1 MREIRG
7 FSGKTAASSEAMQTG
22 ASEPCVAFPSQRPVE
37 DEQLQHK
44 QQSTDA
50 GPTFTITLM
59 HAMSGDTIPLEIPFT
74 DSLCRLSHRIALRLG
89 ARSCDLTIMFQ
100 SRLVGDDD
108 CEKNVIDF
116 GLRAGS
122 VLEVVRLVRHVKL
135 VVFVN
140 YMDDLFEPRRRATFS
155 FQMVVPRNSPCA
167 ALVKTEVMQRFD
179 GERYDCVQKLTN
191 PHLFLLNYG
200 FDQIRNSHSMVFSLG
215 DELCLDD
222 FPGQQAN
229 PYEVYVIDQQ
239 QCQCETCDLAWMLN
253 GWYCPRI
260 WNRTFHADGRCRS
273 ATALALLELQTRG
286 AAHFHGRCRS
296 ANAPSSSSS
305 DGDAS

>member
-1 MREIRG
+1 MLNNDH
-7 FSGKTAASSEAMQTG
+7 G
-22 ASEPCVAFPSQRPVE
+22 AC
-37 DEQLQHK
+37 
-44 QQSTDA
+44 
-50 GPTFTITLM
+50 PTFKITVSY
-59 HAMSGDTIPLEIPFT
+59 AMSGESFNFPVSYDYAMFDLKNQ
-74 DSLCRLSHRIALRLG
+74 IAAKLG
-89 ARSCDLTIMFQ
+89 AKYSSDIKIMFQ

-122 VLEVVRLVRHVKL
+122 VLEVVRLRRDVKL

-140 YMDDLFEPRRRATFS
+140 YMDDHWMMPRRRATFS
-155 FQMVVPRNSPCA
+155 FQMVVPRNRPCA

-179 GERYDCVQKLTN
+179 GGRYDCVQKMTN

-200 FDQIRNSHSMVFSLG
+200 LHHIRRFSLG

-229 PYEVYVIDQQ
+229 PYEVYVIDQK
-239 QCQCETCDLAWMLN
+239 QCQCGTCDLAWMLD

-260 WNRTFHADGRCRS
+260 WYRTLHADGRCRS
-273 ATALALLELQTRG
+273 ANALGLLELQTRG
-286 AAHFHGRCRS
+286 AAHSHERCWS
-296 ANAPSSSSS
+296 VNAPSSSSS